1 MAFTPRCGFSSEKER
16 IIILNPNVTEWI
28 KQLESLKPTEE
39 HRHKI
44 MMGFWYGLRNHW
56 ESTSHVTLKS
66 FSFSLL
72 WLHSVWHGGPIFPP
86 PDKPT
91 CTSLI
96 HSLIQFLMAAI
107 FPFPFHWEL
116 SSRVPKPWG
125 TALELQSH
133 QISPSL
139 ANHSEWIS
147 KQEKIPTH
155 TPSYISFIPVALS
168 VSLCN
173 WRPPGE

>member
-1 MAFTPRCGFSSEKER
+1 MAWETTEKVPLTWLSR
-16 IIILNPNVTEWI
+16 AFLLFFCDCIL
-28 KQLESLKPTEE
+28 SD
-39 HRHKI
+39 
-44 MMGFWYGLRNHW
+44 MGGQF
-56 ESTSHVTLKS
+56 
-66 FSFSLL
+66 
-72 WLHSVWHGGPIFPP
+72 FPP

-107 FPFPFHWEL
+107 FPFPFRWEL
-116 SSRVPKPWG
+116 SSRVPKTWG
-125 TALELQSH
+125 TALELKSH

>member
-1 MAFTPRCGFSSEKER
+1 MVFTPLCGFSSEKER
-16 IIILNPNVTEWI
+16 IIILNPNLTEWI

-56 ESTSHVTLKS
+56 KSTSHVTLKS
-66 FSFSLL
+66 FPFSLL

-96 HSLIQFLMAAI
+96 HSLMQFLMAAI

-125 TALELQSH
+125 NCLG
-133 QISPSL
+133 I
-139 ANHSEWIS
+139 
-147 KQEKIPTH
+147 KV
-155 TPSYISFIPVALS
+155 TPNLTKSCKPFRVDFQAGEDSYSYAIVYFIYS
-168 VSLCN
+168 CGFKCVSL
-173 WRPPGE
+173 